1 MSFNGTEGSFVT
13 LREASG
19 WTANYRATISSGDII
34 AHFVGSEKVKAI
46 LDQEDCVGIRIY
58 YGIDD
63 DGKKNLILVGASA
76 DGNDMVDGLIVEKV
90 VACPPICSNSNAL
103 NS

>member
-19 WTANYRATISSGDII
+19 WTANYRATISSGDIL
-34 AHFVGSEKVKAI
+34 AQFVGKEKIMAI

-58 YGIDD
+58 YGLDD
-63 DGKKNLILVGASA
+63 DGKKNLILVGATA
-76 DGNDMVDGLIVEKV
+76 DENDMEEGVLVERLLQ
-90 VACPPICSNSNAL
+90 CPPFCPQVNSL

>member
-34 AHFVGSEKVKAI
+34 AHFFGTEKIKDI

-63 DGKKNLILVGASA
+63 DGKKNLILVGAKA
-76 DGNDMVDGLIVEKV
+76 NEDDLVDGLILDRSVY
-90 VACPPICSNSNAL
+90 CPAVCGGTNDL

>member
-19 WTANYRATISSGDII
+19 WTANYRATISSGEII

-76 DGNDMVDGLIVEKV
+76 DENDMVDGVIVEKL
-90 VACPPICSNSNAL
+90 AGCPPRCSEL
-103 NS
+103 NSLNS

>member
-63 DGKKNLILVGASA
+63 DGKKNLILVGAKA
-76 DGNDMVDGLIVEKV
+76 DENDIVDGVIVEKV
-90 VACPPICSNSNAL
+90 YPCPPRCSGLNDL

>member
-13 LREASG
+13 LREASD

-34 AHFVGSEKVKAI
+34 AHFFGADKIKDI
-46 LDQEDCVGIRIY
+46 LDQTDCVGIRIY
-58 YGIDD
+58 YGIDEY
-63 DGKKNLILVGASA
+63 GKKNLILVGAKA
-76 DGNDMVDGLIVEKV
+76 NEDDMTTGLILERSQL
-90 VACPPICSNSNAL
+90 CPPKCSSLNDL

>member
-19 WTANYRATISSGDII
+19 WTANYRATIASGEII
-34 AHFVGSEKVKAI
+34 AHFFGTDKIKAI
-46 LDQEDCVGIRIY
+46 LDQSDCVGIRIY
-58 YGIDD
+58 YGIDEN
-63 DGKKNLILVGASA
+63 GKKNLILVGAKA
-76 DGNDMVDGLIVEKV
+76 NEDDMVDGLILER
-90 VACPPICSNSNAL
+90 AFTCPPKCATSNVL

>member
-76 DGNDMVDGLIVEKV
+76 DENDMVDGVIVEKLTT
-90 VACPPICSNSNAL
+90 CPPKCSSVNSL